1 MVGWAAGLLV
11 IALVAAVFGFTALA
25 GAATGVAQVIF
36 WIFIALFAIAVVV
49 RIIRGKPPT

>member
-49 RIIRGKPPT
+49 RIFTGRPPT

>member
-1 MVGWAAGLLV
+1 MLGWAAGLLV